1 MINAIVL
8 SMAFTVGAAALLA
21 GGYFFIFWDRRSDDS
36 PSKEDGQV
44 GLKLAIYMFLIV
56 CVGIAASG
64 VDGLLGYLLSGA
76 KATMLLKLSLGS
88 IIAGAGLFVGIFFLF
103 LPRTNTKDFT
113 KAERYAVGLVAVL
126 AGLVTI
132 ISFQSVL
139 QALFG
144 GAKWKQV
151 TAFFLA
157 HTVTYG
163 ALTFLSLMRL
173 GSLSGW
179 TAPVKMPAMPAGF
192 AQPGQPGQPAPGQ
205 PQAAPQ
211 QGYPPQQSQPQ
222 APQQG
227 YPPQGGQVPPAGG
240 GYPPQGGGNLPPPGG
255 GYPPQG
261 GGFPQQ

>member
-1 MINAIVL
+1 
-8 SMAFTVGAAALLA
+8 MAFTVGAAALLA

-36 PSKEDGQV
+36 ANKEDNQV
-44 GLKLAIYMFLIV
+44 GLKLTLYMFLVI
-56 CVGIAASG
+56 CLGTAAAGI
-64 VDGLLGYLLSGA
+64 DGLLGYLLSGA
-76 KATMLLKLSLGS
+76 KATPVLKASMAS
-88 IIAGAGLFVGIFFLF
+88 VIAGAGLFAGIFFMF
-103 LPRTNTKDFT
+103 VPRTNTKDFP

-126 AGLVTI
+126 AGIVTI
-132 ISFQSVL
+132 MSFNGLL

-151 TAFFLA
+151 TAFEIA
-157 HTVTYG
+157 HLVTYG
-163 ALTFLSLMRL
+163 AIMFVSLMRL
-173 GSLSGW
+173 GTLSGW
-179 TAPVKMPAMPAGF
+179 TAAVKMPAMPAGF
-192 AQPGQPGQPAPGQ
+192 AQPGQPQPGQ

-222 APQQG
+222 APAQG